1 MLSYNLFPLVPLF
14 LFKRI
19 LQTYIMPVAAKWA
32 ERKDRLFITVEAAN
46 GRDVKVD
53 FQADKLTVTGI
64 ATTSLNS
71 EEGPF
76 AVEINL
82 QKPIE
87 VNNGSF
93 KVLGQTVQIVAIKAN
108 KEEEY
113 WMRLTKEPTKT
124 TKNWLSADW
133 GLWKDEEE
141 EIKGEQVDFGGYGDL
156 NHMVQSMQ
164 GGDGGKKSS
173 ADEVDEPPLADISD
187 LDGPH
192 TDL

>member
-1 MLSYNLFPLVPLF
+1 MLRSLVGSEMCI
-14 LFKRI
+14 R
-19 LQTYIMPVAAKWA
+19 
-32 ERKDRLFITVEAAN
+32 DRYQRRV
-46 GRDVKVD
+46 RV
-53 FQADKLTVTGI
+53 
-64 ATTSLNS
+64 
-71 EEGPF
+71 
-76 AVEINL
+76 
-82 QKPIE
+82 
-87 VNNGSF
+87 
-93 KVLGQTVQIVAIKAN
+93 KVLGQTVQIVAIKKN

-156 NHMVQSMQ
+156 NHMVQGMQ
-164 GGDGGKKSS
+164 GSDGGKKGS
-173 ADEVDEPPLADISD
+173 ADEADEPPLADISD